1 MFEGTHGFAGEEQA
15 VKLTL
20 YTDAYVIRGTLRTR
34 QRRVTDILNEPDHDF
49 VVLTEVVM
57 DEFGSREMAIRSEYA
72 QVNLA
77 SVLFAVAESPVEAI
91 PELRTPKVPERAMVS
106 IPPFRIIGRIHLL
119 PQRDMREALSELTG
133 RFVPV
138 TEAAYWSEAAGEAR
152 TTAPMVAFNHARAQ
166 ILAPHQEVDPWAG
179 LDRSAGQGSGDPDA
193 LGEVPAVASTSTA
206 PGVQDPWGDLPTQGG
221 AGQGAPAADPWRDM
235 PSGGEGS
242 APPPGNP
249 WGGPG
254 GDPWGA
260 RRPRRDD
267 ELIG

>member
-1 MFEGTHGFAGEEQA
+1 MFEGTYGFAGEEQA
-15 VKLTL
+15 VRLTL
-20 YTDAYVIRGTLRTR
+20 YTDAYVIRGMLRTR

-57 DEFGSREMAIRSEYA
+57 DEFGSREIAIRSEYA

-106 IPPFRIIGRIHLL
+106 IPPFRIVGRIHLL

-138 TEAAYWSEAAGEAR
+138 TEAAYWSEAVGEAR

-166 ILAPHQEVDPWAG
+166 ILAPHQEIDPWAG

-193 LGEVPAVASTSTA
+193 IGEVPAVASTSTA
-206 PGVQDPWGDLPTQGG
+206 PGAQDPWGDLPGRGG
-221 AGQGAPAADPWRDM
+221 PGQGAPAADPWRDM
-235 PSGGEGS
+235 PSGGEGA

-260 RRPRRDD
+260 GRPRRDD